1 MVPSRVITTWLVLFG
16 LLVAAFTGTVL
27 ILNSTLYSAGGF
39 AGSYLAALA
48 RHDVGAA
55 IELAGPVSAAGSGQA
70 AKDLLDPRALGELDD
85 IRLVSD
91 IDQGGGVHKVSYSYS
106 FGSGSRQ
113 TTSFGV
119 TYDGTRFGLFSAWRF
134 SSSPLGVLSIT
145 PKHEASFTVNGFQV
159 ASTGP
164 SVAKGYLAL
173 TPGRYV
179 LGHSSSYFTAV
190 SIPVPLIEAGGSS
203 AAAVDIRANSAFTK
217 QVQKQLNDYLKQC
230 ATQQVLLPT
239 DCPFGKQIADQ
250 VEGVPAWSMSSYP
263 VVRIVPGNVP
273 GTWSVPE
280 APAAAHLTVR
290 VRSLFD
296 GSVSTVDEDVPFNV
310 GYLITFKPDGGLLIT
325 GQ

>member
-1 MVPSRVITTWLVLFG
+1 MVPSRVVTTWLVLFG
-16 LLVAAFTGTVL
+16 LLVAAFTGTVI

-39 AGSYLAALA
+39 VGSYLAALA

-55 IELAGPVSAAGSGQA
+55 LELAGPGSAAGSDTA
-70 AKDLLDPRALGELDD
+70 ADDLLDPRALGELDD
-85 IRLVSD
+85 IRQVSD
-91 IDQGGGVHKVSYSYS
+91 IDQGGGVHEVSYSYT
-106 FGSGSRQ
+106 FGSGDAHR
-113 TTSFGV
+113 TTFTV
-119 TYDGTRFGLFSAWRF
+119 KYDGTRFGLFSNWRF
-134 SSSPLGVLSIT
+134 SSSPLGVLSVT
-145 PKHEASFTVNGFQV
+145 PKHEASFTVNGLQV

-164 SVAKGYLAL
+164 SIAKVFLAL
-173 TPGRYV
+173 SPGRYL
-179 LGHSSSYFTAV
+179 LGHSSSYFTAESV
-190 SIPVPLIEAGGSS
+190 PVRLVDAGGST

-217 QVQKQLNDYLKQC
+217 QVQKQLDSYLKQC

-250 VEGVPAWSMSSYP
+250 LDGLPAWSMTSYP

-296 GSVSTVDEDVPFNV
+296 GSLSTVNEDIPFSV
-310 GYLITFKPDGGLLIT
+310 GYLITFKPDGGLVIT
-325 GQ
+325 GE

>member
-1 MVPSRVITTWLVLFG
+1 MVPSRVVTTWLVLFG
-16 LLVAAFTGTVL
+16 LLIAAFTGTVL

-39 AGSYLAALA
+39 AGSYLSALA
-48 RHDVGAA
+48 RHDVAAA
-55 IELAGPVSAAGSGQA
+55 IELAGPDSAAGSSTA

-91 IDQGGGVHKVSYSYS
+91 IDQGGGVHRVNYSYT
-106 FGSGSRQ
+106 FGSGSSH
-113 TTSFGV
+113 TTSFTV
-119 TYDGTRFGLFSAWRF
+119 KYAGTRFGLFSTWRF
-134 SSSPLGVLSIT
+134 ATSPLSVLSIT

-164 SVAKGYLAL
+164 SVAKGFLAL
-173 TPGRYV
+173 TPERYL
-179 LGHSSSYFTAV
+179 LGHTSSYFTAV
-190 SIPVPLIEAGGSS
+190 SIPVPLVKAGGTS
-203 AAAVDIRANSAFTK
+203 AAAVDIRANSAFTA
-217 QVQKQLNDYLKQC
+217 QVQKQLDSYLKEC

-239 DCPFGKQIADQ
+239 GCPFGKQIADQ
-250 VEGVPAWSMSSYP
+250 IDGVPAWSMSTNP

-280 APAAAHLTVR
+280 VPAAAHLTVR

-296 GSVSTVDEDVPFNV
+296 GSVSTVDEDVPFTV

-325 GQ
+325 GE